1 MLALEI
7 RKVNATPIGH
17 PFLSWQTFLALHG
30 GRGPGRQL
38 TRPYRKWTG
47 GCMSAAGRQV
57 SSSDRVSIH
66 KGALHYDTILFGRFL
81 QTESAFIRVLRT
93 TILFYYTLTITYVCI
108 STPLANYQSP
118 FYRQY
123 QCWCYA
129 SQPYSLNTTRFLS
142 PIRSNHRFPVSCPV
156 LRQNFGIWNTRIR
169 NQGASYEHSF
179 NSIMLGSTESF
190 IYVSTRR
197 NDTITVSCPGLIMLG
212 FRQSHRSYRC
222 SALPHSLESLNQGKW
237 RSFCEMTWL
246 WYISLFPTESSFI

>member
-1 MLALEI
+1 MQLPLGI
-7 RKVNATPIGH
+7 H
-17 PFLSWQTFLALHG
+17 SWV
-30 GRGPGRQL
+30 GRHFWR
-38 TRPYRKWTG
+38 
-47 GCMSAAGRQV
+47 CMAAAGRDVNWQDLTENELGV
-57 SSSDRVSIH
+57 ACRPR
-66 KGALHYDTILFGRFL
+66 AGRFLL
-81 QTESAFIRVLRT
+81 QTESAFIKVLCTTIPFSLAGFFRVSVHIRVLRT
-93 TILFYYTLTITYVCI
+93 TIHFYYTLTITYVCI